1 MNDNGFQEKE
11 EAMRMATTA
20 LAAESLYAHAVG
32 SKYTAFHEAIS
43 HSTKYF
49 HELTENQT
57 SSNNNDDYDE
67 NASAGFPP
75 SNIPS
80 HFSSSG
86 TASPIQVEYPQ
97 YPKTAGQEPVTK
109 SNFNGDSDGKKKTK
123 TKSPSSGLQQRVPAP
138 PVRSNLKIIPSTS
151 QKPAHVNHTKTNIS
165 VRNPSKSPLPI
176 VGDRSVQFSAAAS
189 SSSRTDNKAGNSLL
203 NFKSGGAPAG
213 PPPTVLTG
221 TVEYGDEYADQIS
234 MLSQRI
240 KSRLTQSN
248 T

>member
-1 MNDNGFQEKE
+1 
-11 EAMRMATTA
+11 MRMATTA

-32 SKYTAFHEAIS
+32 SKYTAFHDAIS

-67 NASAGFPP
+67 NTSSGFPP
-75 SNIPS
+75 SDIPS
-80 HFSSSG
+80 HFSS
-86 TASPIQVEYPQ
+86 TANPIQVEYPQ
-97 YPKTAGQEPVTK
+97 YLKTAGQEPVNK
-109 SNFNGDSDGKKKTK
+109 SNLNGDSDGRKKTK

-138 PVRSNLKIIPSTS
+138 PVRSNLKIIPSAS
-151 QKPAHVNHTKTNIS
+151 QKAAHVNHTKTIIG

-189 SSSRTDNKAGNSLL
+189 SSSRAYNKAGNSLS
-203 NFKSGGAPAG
+203 NFKSGGAAG
-213 PPPTVLTG
+213 PPPAVLTG
-221 TVEYGDEYADQIS
+221 TFECGDEYADQIS

-248 T
+248 A